1 MIFHEVKLLDLIFLS
16 AVCNA
21 FLKKQ
26 FKLKEL
32 IQFFYL
38 DGLGVKMQV
47 RNNYI
52 FRKKNY
58 FPVMGDWCYLF

>member
-32 IQFFYL
+32 IQFF
-38 DGLGVKMQV
+38 
-47 RNNYI
+47 I
-52 FRKKNY
+52 
-58 FPVMGDWCYLF
+58 